1 MITINYKKQN
11 NCHLFDSLEKM
22 NVYNLQ
28 NYIPLYN
35 FFFQMNEENNN
46 LVNFEI
52 DEPLISFEKSVSYN
66 IIEGFIGNDELKK
79 KKKQIFLK
87 YAPLIDPIRYMV
99 GKFKDEELVLPQFNL
114 SQNNFENVYL
124 NKIYNKHNSSYVDGL
139 FSFLLSKL
147 YKKGFVNAI
156 NFHGMFIGKHKI

>member
-1 MITINYKKQN
+1 MISINYKKQN

-66 IIEGFIGNDELKK
+66 IIEGFIGNDEFKK
-79 KKKQIFLK
+79 KKKTNFLK
-87 YAPLIDPIRYMV
+87 ICP
-99 GKFKDEELVLPQFNL
+99 FN
-114 SQNNFENVYL
+114 
-124 NKIYNKHNSSYVDGL
+124 
-139 FSFLLSKL
+139 
-147 YKKGFVNAI
+147 
-156 NFHGMFIGKHKI
+156 